1 MGCSIPQ
8 ASLLGCMHLEG
19 QLVQGAQVQNGNCIL
34 EGHQNLDLM
43 NSNGSCRQE
52 EHQALDPGT
61 LLFSISSTGWSR
73 LVVIGRRERWVVI
86 YWVLWLVVH
95 MTWYCSYLYIQIP
108 SKIIKILCPLMQYEE
123 LGIHD
128 MNLIFSPIFFLESGC
143 ESTWPG
149 FPALCRRSACPRPQR
164 NPVLPDPGRRPLGAG
179 PGRKVSPTEPL
190 SPSHRRRLQSQ
201 FQEPSEDVARGVAG
215 LEPLFAGARPH
226 SLQGQ
231 PSPRHTGRRAWG
243 LISSAEDRES
253 WLVFP
258 CTLKKIFILLLLD
271 EVVYKQQ
278 LSPFGWVLYAN
289 FLSSIYINYWEEC
302 WYSNYCGTTCFSF
315 QFYQFCFTCFE
326 TLLLGLYTSRIII
339 YSWWIYLFI
348 IM

>member
-52 EHQALDPGT
+52 HQALDPGT

-73 LVVIGRRERWVVI
+73 LVVIGRRERWAVI
-86 YWVLWLVVH
+86 YWVLLLVVL

-108 SKIIKILCPLMQYEE
+108 SRIIKILCPLMQYEE

-149 FPALCRRSACPRPQR
+149 SPALCRRSACPRPQR
-164 NPVLPDPGRRPLGAG
+164 NPRPAWSGTAAPRGGPRQKSLANRASVAEPPPPTSEPVPGTIWGCGAGRCWPRTQQRSQGPGPTRCQASRPLGTRDAG
-179 PGRKVSPTEPL
+179 PGV
-190 SPSHRRRLQSQ
+190 
-201 FQEPSEDVARGVAG
+201 
-215 LEPLFAGARPH
+215 
-226 SLQGQ
+226 
-231 PSPRHTGRRAWG
+231 
-243 LISSAEDRES
+243 
-253 WLVFP
+253 WLHP
-258 CTLKKIFILLLLD
+258 PKIEKAD
-271 EVVYKQQ
+271 
-278 LSPFGWVLYAN
+278 
-289 FLSSIYINYWEEC
+289 
-302 WYSNYCGTTCFSF
+302 
-315 QFYQFCFTCFE
+315 
-326 TLLLGLYTSRIII
+326 
-339 YSWWIYLFI
+339 
-348 IM
+348 